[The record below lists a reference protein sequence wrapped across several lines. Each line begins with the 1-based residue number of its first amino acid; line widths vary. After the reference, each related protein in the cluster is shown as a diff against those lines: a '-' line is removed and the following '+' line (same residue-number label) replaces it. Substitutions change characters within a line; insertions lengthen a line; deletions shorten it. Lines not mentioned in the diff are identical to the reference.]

1 MLPAC
6 GDPSFL
12 LTGTMLV
19 PSTTAGTALRRLSIQ
34 RRHLNRRILVPRFAS
49 SSNSAAKEHYDVLIV
64 GGGAVGSAMA
74 NALRHTGAV
83 SSIGVLE
90 FRGAPPPLS
99 AYTDDGGEKSK
110 GTPNAR
116 SYALSPASLELINN
130 GPSTCNPRSS
140 ASSASQDVSS
150 AAGPIARLD
159 EMGRVAWYDSMQI
172 WESDGPATL
181 HFSHDDLCTESI
193 DPYKEMDASSADRAR
208 YHDVLGAV
216 IEDGPLVSAL
226 WHEMQSSKD
235 DAVDFICNAAIKS
248 IVAPSPN
255 HASSGLAPPK
265 PVELTYQVHNAFP
278 DADSKGHPLT
288 RKITTDLLVAADGGN
303 STVRRMLGMPT
314 VGFGYGRR
322 AVTCTV
328 KVEGSMGR
336 TAYQRFMPNGPM
348 ALLPVWSEG
357 DAVYAN
363 VVWSTTPSVA
373 SDLQQLSEEGFVR
386 ELNDCMQSGPVNT
399 QSLFPSDL
407 VDNILPGPLAGIAKG
422 VDYLARGANDGLTM
436 SRWSESR
443 PFGLPPTISS
453 VVGPR
458 LAFDLSLSQ
467 ARSYVAPRVA
477 LVGDAAHTVH
487 PMAGQGLN
495 LGIGDVDCLVR
506 HIQSAMSSGMDP
518 GGTMHFLNQYDSE
531 RKAEVS
537 ATLGGIH
544 ALHNMFGTTFSPA
557 VYIRSLGMNLVN
569 AAGPVRRRLAEV
581 AAGRRGALSG
591 LRLSE

>member
-1 MLPAC
+1 
-6 GDPSFL
+6 
-12 LTGTMLV
+12 MLV
-19 PSTTAGTALRRLSIQ
+19 PSTTVAAALRRLSIQ
-34 RRHLNRRILVPRFAS
+34 RRHLNRRPLFPRFTS
-49 SSNSAAKEHYDVLIV
+49 SSSSAAKEHYDVLIV
-64 GGGAVGSAMA
+64 GGGAVGSSMA
-74 NALRHTGAV
+74 NALRHAGAV

-99 AYTDDGGEKSK
+99 AYIDDSENKQNK
-110 GTPNAR
+110 GNPNAR
-116 SYALSPASLELINN
+116 AYALSPASLELINN
-130 GPSTCNPRSS
+130 GSSFCNPRSS
-140 ASSASQDVSS
+140 TASSSAASHDVSP

-159 EMGRVAWYDSMQI
+159 EMGRVARYDSMQI

-181 HFSHDDLCTESI
+181 HFSNDDLSTESI
-193 DPYKEMDASSADRAR
+193 DPYKAMDTSSADGAG
-208 YHDVLGAV
+208 YQDVLGAV

-226 WHEMQSSKD
+226 WNEMQNSND
-235 DAVDFICNAAIKS
+235 DGVDFICNAAIKS

-255 HASSGLAPPK
+255 HASRGLAPPK
-265 PVELTYQVHNAFP
+265 PVELTYQVHNAVP
-278 DADSKGHPLT
+278 EADSKGHPLT
-288 RKITTDLLVAADGGN
+288 KTITADLLVAADGGN

-328 KVEGSMGR
+328 KVDGSMGR

-357 DAVYAN
+357 DDIYAN
-363 VVWSTTPSVA
+363 IVWSTTPSVA
-373 SDLQQLSEEGFVR
+373 SDLQQLSEEDFVR

-407 VDNILPGPLAGIAKG
+407 VDSILPGPLAGIAKV

-443 PFGLPPTISS
+443 PFGLPPTMSS

-506 HIQSAMSSGMDP
+506 HIRSAMSSGMDP

-531 RKAEVS
+531 RRAEVS

-581 AAGRRGALSG
+581 AAGRRGALPG
-591 LRLSE
+591 LSK